1 MKPSGFIDKDFCG
14 QKLDEVINLIR
25 RLLAGDYPQKD
36 SKRAL
41 ENILDFF
48 KGQRRFLDSLDE
60 TAQHDTILG
69 FCLEVNINIVLYKAI
84 YRFAI
89 AFIQLA

>member
-25 RLLAGDYPQKD
+25 RLHAGDYPHKD

-48 KGQRRFLDSLDE
+48 KGQRRFL
-60 TAQHDTILG
+60 IPWMKG
-69 FCLEVNINIVLYKAI
+69 
-84 YRFAI
+84 
-89 AFIQLA
+89 